1 MCGGIYSRG
10 HTFCKLGAEI
20 FLWIHS
26 CMGWSQPSFVID
38 EKFNGVTLTTM
49 LFGLEVLDVGGF
61 VMEARTPLNSPP
73 GRPWI
78 SEHKSTQ
85 GHLRHFI
92 FDKTQIDSMPP
103 LCWESYLVFHGEVK
117 LIHFP
122 THGCVL
128 TWWPTRTFLSDNNN
142 LAWRCMVK
150 SIIYRWC
157 RASSGKKGGF
167 G

>member
-1 MCGGIYSRG
+1 MCGGMYSRG

-85 GHLRHFI
+85 EHLRHFI
-92 FDKTQIDSMPP
+92 FDKTQIDNMPTTLLRIIP
-103 LCWESYLVFHGEVK
+103 CVPWGGETHPFSHTWLCSNLMAYK
-117 LIHFP
+117 
-122 THGCVL
+122 
-128 TWWPTRTFLSDNNN
+128 DNSKWQQQP
-142 LAWRCMVK
+142 WRCMVK